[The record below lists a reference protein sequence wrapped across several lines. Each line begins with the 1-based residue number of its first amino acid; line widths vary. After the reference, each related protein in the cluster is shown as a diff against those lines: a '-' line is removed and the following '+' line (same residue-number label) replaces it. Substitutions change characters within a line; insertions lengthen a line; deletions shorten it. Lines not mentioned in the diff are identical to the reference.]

1 MAKRDIK
8 IYIKVTKL
16 KFYWTLS
23 QTELLCFKLDD
34 MSENQSAYYLIAP
47 QQVMIL
53 YLFNW

>member
-23 QTELLCFKLDD
+23 QTELLCFKLDN
-34 MSENQSAYYLIAP
+34 MSEYQSAYYLIAP

-53 YLFNW
+53 LFI